1 MDTTLDVL
9 KVIHVI
15 NAILMAW
22 PFYALVTVNQRVS
35 LGPPL
40 GDRAD
45 TYMEN
50 IIKNRTL
57 PCFVLQSIALVT
69 GLLLVF
75 LRGLGLDALVAN
87 PILGLKLLLLLI
99 IAALLTYVHT
109 TLQPQIDAL
118 FAKAGGHPVPQE
130 LGQQIAKL
138 RLRRKRIASVCLFVV
153 LTAAMLGVQAWALF
167 PFWLTIV
174 LVIGIATLTRRAYSS
189 VTRWI

>member
-1 MDTTLDVL
+1 MDIL
-9 KVIHVI
+9 KVIHVV

-22 PFYALVTVNQRVS
+22 PFYALVTVNQRGS

-50 IIKNRTL
+50 IIKNRAL
-57 PCFVLQSIALVT
+57 PCFVLQGTALAS

-75 LRGLGLDALVAN
+75 LRGMGLNALVAN
-87 PILGLKLLLLLI
+87 PILGLKSLLLLI

-118 FAKAGGHPVPQE
+118 FARAGGQLVPQE
-130 LGQQIAKL
+130 LGQQITKL
-138 RLRRKRIASVCLFVV
+138 RLRRKRMASVCLFVV
-153 LTAAMLGVQAWALF
+153 LTAAMLGVQTWAPF
-167 PFWLTIV
+167 PYWLTIV
-174 LVIGIATLTRRAYSS
+174 LVIGIAALARRAYSG
-189 VTRWI
+189 VRRWM